1 MASSDA
7 RTKQGLGENYIK
19 FLMAVLDNP
28 CEGILAIDD
37 RGIVTFVNTFFLNT
51 LNTAEEHILGKKV
64 WDALPG
70 CRLYETVLQGHSQW
84 GENLKVGGRDFLI
97 MRFPIKRDGKTVGA
111 AVKTIFPDM
120 ATAREVTSRV
130 GQPTRVVESRRP
142 LFTCMD
148 IIGETPP
155 MLMAK
160 KLARKAARTDSTLLI
175 TGESG
180 TGKEVFAQAI
190 HNRSVRREAPF
201 IKVNCAAIPENLL
214 ESELFGFVDGAFTG
228 ATRGGKPGKFEL
240 ADGGTIF
247 LDEMGDMPLVM
258 QAKLLTVLQEKE
270 VERIGSTKSTQLNV
284 RFIAATNQDLQ
295 MLVQKGRFR
304 EDLYYR
310 LKVLE
315 IPIAPLRERIPDI
328 PLIAEHLIGKINRR
342 IGSDIQ
348 GVTPESMKQMMVYY
362 WPGNVRELENMIE
375 QAINW
380 SEDTFIDL
388 TGLLAPVEPCKTQV
402 TRHDLPGSS
411 FHKSV
416 TQTER
421 DLILSALIQ
430 AGGNKAR
437 AARILNM
444 QRSVLYKKMA
454 RLKVAMPQ
462 SKCPF

>member
-1 MASSDA
+1 MALTRRKMNQTPSANDV
-7 RTKQGLGENYIK
+7 K
-19 FLMAVLDNP
+19 FLMSVLDNP
-28 CEGILAIDD
+28 FEGVLAIND
-37 RGIVTFVNTFFLNT
+37 RGIVIFVNTFFLNI
-51 LNTAEEHILGKKV
+51 LNMAEEDILGKKV

-70 CRLYETVLQGHSQW
+70 CRLYDTVLQGYSQW

-97 MRFPIKRDGKTVGA
+97 MRFPIKQDGLTVGA
-111 AVKTIFPDM
+111 VVKTIFPDM
-120 ATAREVTSRV
+120 ATAKGIAARVT
-130 GQPTRVVESRRP
+130 QPARLLEARRP

-148 IIGETPP
+148 LMGETPP
-155 MLMAK
+155 MLLAK

-190 HNRSVRREAPF
+190 HSRSVRRDGRF

-247 LDEMGDMPLVM
+247 LDEIGDMPLAM

-270 VERIGSTKSTQLNV
+270 VERIGSTKSIPLNV
-284 RFIAATNQDLQ
+284 RITAATNQDLQ
-295 MLVQKGRFR
+295 RLVREGRFR

-315 IPIAPLRERIPDI
+315 IPIPPLRDRIADI
-328 PLIAEHLIGKINRR
+328 PLITEYLIRKINHR
-342 IGSDIQ
+342 IGSDIH
-348 GVTPESMKQMMVYY
+348 GVTAESMKLMMAHN
-362 WPGNVRELENMIE
+362 WPGNVRELENIIE
-375 QAINW
+375 QATNW
-380 SEDTFIDL
+380 SEEPFIDL
-388 TGLLAPVEPCKTQV
+388 TGLLTAVSGHPSESVE
-402 TRHDLPGSS
+402 HDSHAKS
-411 FHKSV
+411 FQKSV
-416 TQTER
+416 AQTER
-421 DLILSALIQ
+421 DLIVSALAH
-430 AGGNKAR
+430 AGGNKAK

-454 RLKVAMPQ
+454 RLKM
-462 SKCPF
+462 

>member
-1 MASSDA
+1 MFLKGQPMTLSRSGSD
-7 RTKQGLGENYIK
+7 QSPDGDEIK

-28 CEGILAIDD
+28 FEGILAIDCK
-37 RGIVTFVNTFFLNT
+37 GIIIFVNTFFLNI
-51 LNTAEEHILGKKV
+51 LNAAQQDLIGKKV

-70 CRLYETVLQGHSQW
+70 CRLYDTVLQGHSQW
-84 GENLKVGGRDFLI
+84 GENLKVGGRDFLV
-97 MRFPIKRDGKTVGA
+97 MRYPIKRNGQTVGA
-111 AVKTIFPDM
+111 AVKTLFPDM
-120 ATAREVTSRV
+120 ATAKEIATRV
-130 GQPTRVVESRRP
+130 GQPSRVVQSRRP

-155 MLMAK
+155 MLSAK

-180 TGKEVFAQAI
+180 TGKEVFAQAV

-201 IKVNCAAIPENLL
+201 IKVNCAAIPENFL

-240 ADGGTIF
+240 ADDGTIF
-247 LDEMGDMPLVM
+247 LDEIGDMPLAM

-270 VERIGSTKSTQLNV
+270 VERIGSIKSIPLNV

-295 MLVQKGRFR
+295 MLVREGRFR

-315 IPIAPLRERIPDI
+315 IPLAPLRERIPDI
-328 PLIAEHLIGKINRR
+328 PLITEHLIAKINQR
-342 IGSDIQ
+342 IGSDIH
-348 GVTPESMKQMMVYY
+348 GVTPGSMKQMMAYN

-375 QAINW
+375 QAANW
-380 SEDTFIDL
+380 SEDPFIDL
-388 TGLLAPVEPCKTQV
+388 TGLLSVGERHPVPALS
-402 TRHDLPGSS
+402 HDQHAKS

-421 DLILSALIQ
+421 DLILSALTQ
-430 AGGNKAR
+430 AGGNKAG
-437 AARILNM
+437 AARILKI

-454 RLKVAMPQ
+454 RLMIQ
-462 SKCPF
+462 